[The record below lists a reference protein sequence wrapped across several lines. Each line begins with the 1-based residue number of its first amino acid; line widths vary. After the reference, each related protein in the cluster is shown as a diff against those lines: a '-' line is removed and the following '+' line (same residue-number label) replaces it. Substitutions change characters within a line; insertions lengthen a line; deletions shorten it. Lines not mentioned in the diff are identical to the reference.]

1 MGGVQYVY
9 DRARDW
15 KDKVKIRMMQTMSYG
30 DSVAHLGRL
39 VSGAAGDGGVRLAV
53 VPEVDG
59 TPAWALHR
67 IQVQSSP
74 VQSSPVQSSPVRA
87 RNHHMSNH
95 GLTCGVAT
103 HRMALSESSVFGK
116 RRSKSIVVA
125 RDCLWAG
132 LACVVPALP
141 AAGTEALEAN
151 GADPPQ

>member
-67 IQVQSSP
+67 IQVCIIHLL
-74 VQSSPVQSSPVRA
+74 R
-87 RNHHMSNH
+87 
-95 GLTCGVAT
+95 C
-103 HRMALSESSVFGK
+103 
-116 RRSKSIVVA
+116 
-125 RDCLWAG
+125 
-132 LACVVPALP
+132 
-141 AAGTEALEAN
+141 
-151 GADPPQ
+151 